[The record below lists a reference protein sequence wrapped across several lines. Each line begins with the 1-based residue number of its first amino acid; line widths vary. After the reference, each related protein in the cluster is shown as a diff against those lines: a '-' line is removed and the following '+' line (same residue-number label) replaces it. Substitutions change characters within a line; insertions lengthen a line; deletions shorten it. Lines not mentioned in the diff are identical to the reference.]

1 MIETFTKAINNDIDA
16 VIKKLKRSKYSNL
29 FEREQ
34 KAPEELKK
42 TVDII
47 ITNTDKGGSVVIQD
61 VKDYVKE
68 CERQLN
74 NTEHSN
80 SQK

>member
-1 MIETFTKAINNDIDA
+1 MIERFTKAINNDIDA
-16 VIKKLKRSKYSNL
+16 VIKKLKRSKYSSL

-47 ITNTDKGGSVVIQD
+47 ITNADKGGSVVIQD

-74 NTEHSN
+74 NTEH
-80 SQK
+80 

>member
-1 MIETFTKAINNDIDA
+1 MIETFIKAINNDIDT
-16 VIKKLKRSKYSNL
+16 VIKKLKRSKYSKL

-47 ITNTDKGGSVVIQD
+47 ITNADKEGSVVILD

-68 CERQLN
+68 CERQPN
-74 NTEHSN
+74 NTEH
-80 SQK
+80 